1 LHASVDLAEKVNFVF
16 KLRNERLNLRLDL
29 VHSGV
34 SQSFRID
41 YPTHLLYCTIK
52 VVVDDHVM
60 VMANLCQLRTGIL
73 QPNQQPL
80 AIFALPCREPR
91 L

>member
-1 LHASVDLAEKVNFVF
+1 MNFVF

-29 VHSGV
+29 VYSGV

-41 YPTHLLYCTIK
+41 YSTHLLNRTIK

-60 VMANLCQLRTGIL
+60 VMANLCQLSTGIL
-73 QPNQQPL
+73 QPDQQPL
-80 AIFALPCREPR
+80 SIFAFPCRKPGF
-91 L
+91 